1 MFLYNLIFHFLNLVI
16 KFDYFFRK
24 MAQAQVDNNNILL
37 AIPGVEEIVDRARQE
52 GFQAGVDAARNE
64 IWQQGLNNDVG
75 RLLERER

>member
-1 MFLYNLIFHFLNLVI
+1 
-16 KFDYFFRK
+16 